1 MDPLMVLW
9 VFLFGVVFGIIAG
22 LILVY
27 RGIVSPLRKRFETL
41 RQQKQSL
48 STVYGRITEQFAPFM
63 ESYPFSPQ
71 NFRFIGS
78 PVDGIQFED
87 DRIVFVE
94 FKTNKSRLTSLQQRI
109 KRLIKDKRVEW
120 FEFHPK

>member
-27 RGIVSPLRKRFETL
+27 IGIVSPLRKRFETL

-87 DRIVFVE
+87 DKIVFVE